1 MRMPEGE
8 ADSRFFAP
16 CGMNCLVCYRHC
28 RHPKPCPGCRAEDGA
43 KPAHC
48 RSCAIPICAGEKGAE
63 SCHACAAFPCGRIR
77 SLDKRYRLRHGI
89 SLIGNSQ
96 VVRAQGLAAFMEQ
109 QKVAFTC
116 PECGGECDAAE
127 LIALYEDVRAG
138 YVSDAESVGLWIEK
152 LDAMRVA

>member
-16 CGMNCLVCYRHC
+16 CGMDCLVCYRHC

-77 SLDKRYRLRHGI
+77 SLDKHYRLRHGI

-109 QKVAFTC
+109 QKAAFTC
-116 PECGGECDAAE
+116 PECGGIWSFQDDECSE
-127 LIALYEDVRAG
+127 CGCKIP
-138 YVSDAESVGLWIEK
+138 
-152 LDAMRVA
+152 